1 MVSSVPP
8 EVNPVP
14 PVVSRVGVVPSEV
27 SNVVN
32 VEKCG
37 QKLLPKCALQR
48 VTSSVVDPNVVVV
61 VVVIVVALVV
71 NSVKP
76 LVDSPGVGLGL

>member
-14 PVVSRVGVVPSEV
+14 PVVLIVDAVPSEV
-27 SNVVN
+27 VNVVN
-32 VEKCG
+32 CG